1 MRMKKQGS
9 DCTCI
14 ISLLKKP
21 LVCLCVLYLC
31 VYIYVYMFMCIMY
44 VCLYICIY
52 IFKNVLL
59 DDTLK
64 QELILGKPTVV
75 TNININMFFITHVT
89 KSFDD

>member
-1 MRMKKQGS
+1 
-9 DCTCI
+9 
-14 ISLLKKP
+14 
-21 LVCLCVLYLC
+21 
-31 VYIYVYMFMCIMY
+31 MCITY

-75 TNININMFFITHVT
+75 KNININMFFITHVT

>member
-1 MRMKKQGS
+1 
-9 DCTCI
+9 
-14 ISLLKKP
+14 
-21 LVCLCVLYLC
+21 
-31 VYIYVYMFMCIMY
+31 MFMCIRY

-75 TNININMFFITHVT
+75 KNININMFFITHVT